1 MSRHPGSHIPVATGM
16 ILFQHAR
23 QSDLIFAIKTY
34 CEYLLMVMI
43 PKTVSQIDVCASWI
57 PIHEFIFVDSSM
69 DSDTCPTRPTPPL
82 PAHQKFN

>member
-1 MSRHPGSHIPVATGM
+1 MSLHLGYHIPVPAAM

-23 QSDLIFAIKTY
+23 QSDLTFAILTY

-57 PIHEFIFVDSSM
+57 PTHGLIFVDSSM
-69 DSDTCPTRPTPPL
+69 DSDTGPTRPTPPL
-82 PAHQKFN
+82 PADQKFN